1 MLSTIA
7 VVCALR
13 KLRLAWQEDAGDT
26 FPQAVLT
33 ELLVLYDVGKLLDL
47 NIFQLN
53 DVLGDEAHASIKQH
67 LNTYIFP
74 SSDAYEAL
82 R

>member
-1 MLSTIA
+1 MISTVA

-13 KLRLAWQEDAGDT
+13 GLRLAWEEDAGDE

-33 ELLVLYDVGKLLDL
+33 ELLVLYDVGKRLEL

-53 DVLGDEAHASIKQH
+53 DVLGDEACASIKHH
-67 LNTYIFP
+67 LNTHIIP
-74 SSDAYEAL
+74 TGAAYEAAY
-82 R
+82 

>member
-1 MLSTIA
+1 MLSTVA

-13 KLRLAWQEDAGDT
+13 GLRLAWQKDAGDA

-33 ELLVLYDVGKLLDL
+33 ELLVLYDGGKLLEL

-53 DVLGDEAHASIKQH
+53 DVLGDEAKGFIKQH
-67 LNTYIFP
+67 LNTYVFHIG
-74 SSDAYEAL
+74 AYEAL

>member
-1 MLSTIA
+1 MLSTVA

-13 KLRLAWQEDAGDT
+13 GLRLAWQNDAGDT

-33 ELLVLYDVGKLLDL
+33 ELLVLYDVGKLLEL

-53 DVLGDEAHASIKQH
+53 DVLGDEACACIKQH
-67 LNTYIFP
+67 LNTYILP
-74 SSDAYEAL
+74 AGAYDASG
-82 R
+82 